1 MNISEKDGQLLQQ
14 LNNLI
19 FCQVALEAGCIVKQ
33 EDEIYT
39 WFSGSPEAKEKAV
52 KLLAEKWHLVG
63 RVFLE
68 QSRQTKIAILEQIS
82 LN

>member
-19 FCQVALEAGCIVKQ
+19 FCQAAIEAGCIAKQ
-33 EDEIYT
+33 DEIYT

-68 QSRQTKIAILEQIS
+68 QSRKTKIAISEQIT